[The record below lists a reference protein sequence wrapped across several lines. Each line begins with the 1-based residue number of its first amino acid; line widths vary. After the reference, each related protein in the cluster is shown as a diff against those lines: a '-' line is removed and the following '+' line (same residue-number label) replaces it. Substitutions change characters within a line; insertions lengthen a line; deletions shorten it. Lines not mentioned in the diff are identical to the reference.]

1 MQAPDSLFMPLPV
14 LTVTRSLCVNGC
26 AVPEE
31 ALKSVEVLDP
41 YGVTD
46 AGAADNVDASLVALK
61 SRLHWVQALGGDSLC
76 LRKYLRK
83 LPLLNE
89 VLQGIRDKK
98 PTHRRAPRSPDSLV
112 ALKIRG
118 EVMLFKND
126 ITCVHIALVGE
137 KGIDSFEWFLQEL
150 LRDLEGLLEL
160 EQRQQELDTERTT
173 TRQTKG
179 PEDVQPLLDEA
190 LKTLREHARCHSA
203 VYCHSSNRMKVRRII
218 GDTRDTKYFTVKD
231 LKRKRKEAEAQGAD
245 EEGLKDLLK
254 RQVDRAACMAIS
266 FLDGTDQP
274 KDEADEAEESD
285 DAEPVQGQ
293 DAPSPGP
300 AAPARE
306 EPLPGPAGPEELTP
320 AAREEAAREEPLS
333 GPAGPE
339 ELARAAQGEAASG
352 GSDSTPF

>member
-1 MQAPDSLFMPLPV
+1 MPV

-46 AGAADNVDASLVALK
+46 ADAADTVDASLVALK
-61 SRLHWVQALGGDSLC
+61 SRQHWVQALGDDSLC

-98 PTHRRAPRSPDSLV
+98 PTHRRAPRSPHCLV

-126 ITCVHIALVGE
+126 IACVHIALVGE
-137 KGIDSFEWFLQEL
+137 KGIGSFKWFLQEL
-150 LRDLEGLLEL
+150 LRDLEALRER
-160 EQRQQELDTERTT
+160 EKQEEICAERTSP
-173 TRQTKG
+173 RQTKG

-190 LKTLREHARCHSA
+190 LRTLRAHDRCQSA

-218 GDTRDTKYFTVKD
+218 GDKRDTKFFTVKD

-254 RQVDRAACMAIS
+254 RQVDRAVCKAFS
-266 FLDGTDQP
+266 FLDGTDQS
-274 KDEADEAEESD
+274 KDEAEESD
-285 DAEPVQGQ
+285 DAELAQGQ
-293 DAPSPGP
+293 DALSPGP

-306 EPLPGPAGPEELTP
+306 EPLPGLAGPEELTP
-320 AAREEAAREEPLS
+320 AAREEAVREEPLS

-339 ELARAAQGEAASG
+339 ELSRAAQGEAASG
-352 GSDSTPF
+352 GSDSPPF